1 MRHGFRAVERPSTAG
16 GFACVVCGRRV
27 EQGDPVVGFRN
38 ANKPGAAG
46 WDHVCA
52 RPCANQYQ
60 SPPLVRSAPTPPSS
74 STAAAASTSGAAAGS
89 SSASSLHRQAA
100 TKDSYFRLAHNLGFF
115 PQAAA
120 NVLER
125 CNGDFVAACEQLTQ
139 SFAADGLS
147 GEGSNDGSEEGSDEG
162 SSGEEEV
169 LPDKPVA
176 R

>member
-1 MRHGFRAVERPSTAG
+1 MRHGFRAAERSSTAG

-27 EQGDPVVGFRN
+27 EKGDPVVGFRN
-38 ANKPGAAG
+38 GNKPGAAG

-89 SSASSLHRQAA
+89 SSPPSSQHRQAA
-100 TKDSYFRLAHNLGFF
+100 TKESYFRLAHNLGFF
-115 PQAAA
+115 PEAAS

-125 CNGDFVAACEQLTQ
+125 CNGDFMAASEQLTQ
-139 SFAADGLS
+139 SFAAG
-147 GEGSNDGSEEGSDEG
+147 GIG
-162 SSGEEEV
+162 
-169 LPDKPVA
+169 
-176 R
+176 